1 MYMYIWIVDGV
12 HCNDGLFFN
21 FLCACVLTANVQ
33 TENCSAISL
42 FALQIYGAAVADNL
56 DKNRGVLNR
65 RYFRQVRSL
74 SVFKVQAPV
83 VQRLDNA
90 IQRINRYPVDEC

>member
-1 MYMYIWIVDGV
+1 MYMYIWIIDGV

-21 FLCACVLTANVQ
+21 FLCACVLTAIVQ

-65 RYFRQVRSL
+65 RYFRQVRIL
-74 SVFKVQAPV
+74 SVFKVQVLLTATDTRV
-83 VQRLDNA
+83 CEVQLPTFCD
-90 IQRINRYPVDEC
+90 V

>member
-1 MYMYIWIVDGV
+1 MYIWIVDGV

-21 FLCACVLTANVQ
+21 LLCACVLTANVQ

-74 SVFKVQAPV
+74 SVFKVQVLLTATDNRV
-83 VQRLDNA
+83 CEVQWPTFCD
-90 IQRINRYPVDEC
+90 V

>member
-1 MYMYIWIVDGV
+1 MFASGYVFSLADYQNQLHFGSLRALISSPV
-12 HCNDGLFFN
+12 
-21 FLCACVLTANVQ
+21 TAKNQ

-65 RYFRQVRSL
+65 RYFRQVRLL
-74 SVFKVQAPV
+74 SFFQVCDIAGTHDFG
-83 VQRLDNA
+83 
-90 IQRINRYPVDEC
+90 